1 MSKYCLTV
9 NCQSARGVVA
19 ALSWLCC
26 ANAVRD
32 SLCESSLLV
41 RLHQQTEAADL
52 PHHELA

>member
-41 RLHQQTEAADL
+41 RLHEQTEAADL